1 METMKNWLTQEE
13 LHRRWDVSYLT
24 IRKWRELGLP
34 CYKVGKKVCFNES
47 EVVKFIREKL
57 LVSSSVTKL
66 APQVADD
73 KTSDAV
79 AQSNDSV

>member
-47 EVVKFIREKL
+47 EVVQFIREN
-57 LVSSSVTKL
+57 LVISPSVTSV
-66 APQVADD
+66 APQASND
-73 KTSDAV
+73 KPTDAEM
-79 AQSNDSV
+79 QTNDSV